1 MPGDLSHAAIMRQ
14 LDLGRPAL
22 IPTSARRIVRAAIVM
37 FILGVGLLAVLVLL
51 IDSTLSQG
59 GSWIG
64 LAVNLRVWALVAG
77 IIGCLILAPIG
88 VLVRLRRRVS
98 LVISPDGI
106 SLARRGRILPE
117 HLLAWHDVEEVVYE
131 RATTRGPKAL
141 VCLLTEEA
149 TRRLRGRGLNPRL
162 LIRGGFVLSPRRLH
176 PVLAAAHA
184 RFSAHSHGRR

>member
-1 MPGDLSHAAIMRQ
+1 MRGLGHSDGNVRIIPHSKLVASSGDLSLAAIVRQ
-14 LDLGRPAL
+14 LGLGRP
-22 IPTSARRIVRAAIVM
+22 
-37 FILGVGLLAVLVLL
+37 VL
-51 IDSTLSQG
+51 
-59 GSWIG
+59 
-64 LAVNLRVWALVAG
+64 

-141 VCLLTEEA
+141 ACLLTEEA